1 MSAFVRA
8 MAPDAPHPRDRHNI
22 GGGTEAVRYR
32 PVHPGMTA
40 AERVLAGA
48 GTQKDL
54 EAVRAGSE
62 RHRAWLRSPDGR
74 AWWAAQ
80 KWDRKGDIE

>member
-8 MAPDAPHPRDRHNI
+8 MAPDAPHPLDRHNI
-22 GGGTEAVRYR
+22 GGGA
-32 PVHPGMTA
+32 
-40 AERVLAGA
+40 
-48 GTQKDL
+48 

-62 RHRAWLRSPDGR
+62 RNRAWLRSPDGR